1 MKIFKGYISSRKFL
15 NGEYVQ
21 QKLQNIVVRQFCEY
35 LNCKYML
42 SDVEYI
48 FKDNFSILDNLLKCI
63 KNYDGIAFFS
73 IFQLPTERDNQEY
86 YLKKIINNNKL
97 ALFSNEK
104 LIINSLQDVNYALDL
119 IDIYCE
125 TNKVL
130 LNNQINFFPK

>member
-1 MKIFKGYISSRKFL
+1 MKIFKGYISSRKFP

-21 QKLQNIVVRQFCEY
+21 QKLQNMVVRQFCEY

-48 FKDNFSILDNLLKCI
+48 FKNNFSILDNLLKGI

-86 YLKKIINNNKL
+86 YLKKIINNNKV

-104 LIINSLQDVNYALDL
+104 LIFDL
-119 IDIYCE
+119 CIELPI
-125 TNKVL
+125 L
-130 LNNQINFFPK
+130 

>member
-1 MKIFKGYISSRKFL
+1 MKIFKGYISSRKFP

-21 QKLQNIVVRQFCEY
+21 QKLQNMVVRQFCEY

-48 FKDNFSILDNLLKCI
+48 FKNNFSILDNLLKGI

-86 YLKKIINNNKL
+86 YLKKIINNNKV

-104 LIINSLQDVNYALDL
+104 LIINSSQDINYALDL
-119 IDIYCE
+119 IDIYYE

-130 LNNQINFFPK
+130 LNNEINFFSK